1 MASLAGPTTWVG
13 HFDDTT
19 AQTGSRQ
26 LGWRLLRPEWSPHQG
41 VSKWLMPWK
50 VSRSRHGELVRRS
63 ETKKT
68 RSTRYGAHQRMQC
81 KSADTQRFGC
91 DIKHCVES
99 NRVSSMILV
108 RFWNHFP
115 RCKVIKV
122 GIGRIPYQ
130 QQEFRRFNET
140 SARRRQWLP
149 ENQNNNNVQ
158 SEEHLLRH
166 LRESKQHRGI
176 KRDHITKAVSLA
188 NHRAVRTGGRQKPT
202 HPLD

>member
-1 MASLAGPTTWVG
+1 
-13 HFDDTT
+13 
-19 AQTGSRQ
+19 
-26 LGWRLLRPEWSPHQG
+26 
-41 VSKWLMPWK
+41 
-50 VSRSRHGELVRRS
+50 
-63 ETKKT
+63 
-68 RSTRYGAHQRMQC
+68 MQC

-149 ENQNNNNVQ
+149 ENQNNNVQ

-176 KRDHITKAVSLA
+176 KRGHITKAVSLA
-188 NHRAVRTGGRQKPT
+188 NHRSVRTGGRQKPT
-202 HPLD
+202 HPLDQVAMTLRRNIYSRRPLNIGKETWQQTSECNGPLPTPVAFRVPCHQAAVTADGN